1 MTNCQLENKIM
12 ERVAASHHK
21 RLYIIPIEHLKALKL
36 NSLHED
42 NTNKTSKSS
51 LIQKVVLENM

>member
-1 MTNCQLENKIM
+1 M
-12 ERVAASHHK
+12 ERVATSHHK
-21 RLYIIPIEHLKALKL
+21 RLYTIAIEHLKALKL
-36 NSLHED
+36 NNLHED

>member
-1 MTNCQLENKIM
+1 LENKIM
-12 ERVAASHHK
+12 ERVATSHHK